1 MKYFRVH
8 TSDIAWL
15 TKQPRG
21 IFTTVG
27 KLVDAKT
34 LTKEETTEYWK
45 QREYFEK
52 VLPVPPFYE
61 QGNPIVE
68 QFYSN
73 CSGTYHFIPMDVAI
87 DMKYYAFDKGLT
99 NRFAKKR
106 GS

>member
-1 MKYFRVH
+1 M
-8 TSDIAWL
+8 A
-15 TKQPRG
+15 
-21 IFTTVG
+21 
-27 KLVDAKT
+27 
-34 LTKEETTEYWK
+34 
-45 QREYFEK
+45 REYGITDDYYEPAFEK
-52 VLPVPPFYE
+52 KQIEENKGLYFYE

-87 DMKYYAFDKGLT
+87 DMKYYVFDKGLS